1 MGNFFIFTAKKRLM
15 STAQRIQNE
24 ILSLPSNLQSQVL
37 AYVEWL
43 KYREL
48 IQETAELAA
57 SQGGIQT
64 LTEEDNYRLFEQDMQ
79 GTQPENLA
87 EKLALIERVKAALT
101 RMQLGV
107 AGISNQEMIERAQQ
121 WRKQ

>member
-1 MGNFFIFTAKKRLM
+1 MSNIQQRLQ
-15 STAQRIQNE
+15 SE
-24 ILSLPSNLQSQVL
+24 VLSLPNDLQLQVL

-48 IQETAELAA
+48 IQETARLAA
-57 SQGGIQT
+57 AQGGIQT

-87 EKLALIERVKAALT
+87 EKIALAERVKAALT

-107 AGISNQEMIERAQQ
+107 AGISNQEMKERAQQ

>member
-1 MGNFFIFTAKKRLM
+1 M
-15 STAQRIQNE
+15 SNIQQRIQNE
-24 ILSLPSNLQSQVL
+24 VLSLPSNLQSQVL

-57 SQGGIQT
+57 AQGGIQT

-79 GTQPENLA
+79 GVQPENLA
-87 EKLALIERVKAALT
+87 EKMALVERVKAALT

-107 AGISNQEMIERAQQ
+107 AGISNQEMKERAQQ

>member
-1 MGNFFIFTAKKRLM
+1 M
-15 STAQRIQNE
+15 STLQQRIQNE
-24 ILSLPSNLQSQVL
+24 VSSLPSNLQSQVL

-48 IQETAELAA
+48 IQETAQLAA
-57 SQGGIQT
+57 AQGGIQT
-64 LTEEDNYRLFEQDMQ
+64 LTEEDTYRLFEQDMEDAK
-79 GTQPENLA
+79 PENLA
-87 EKLALIERVKAALT
+87 EKIALAERVKAALI

-107 AGISNQEMIERAQQ
+107 AGISNDEMKERAQQ